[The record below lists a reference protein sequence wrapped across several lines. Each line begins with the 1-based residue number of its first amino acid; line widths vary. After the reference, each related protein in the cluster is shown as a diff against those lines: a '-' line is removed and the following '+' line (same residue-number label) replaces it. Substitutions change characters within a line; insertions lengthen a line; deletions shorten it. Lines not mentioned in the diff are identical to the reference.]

1 VVYIQWNMNRHKKEW
16 NLTIFNNTDISRGHH
31 AKWNKS
37 NRDYKHYMISYVK
50 SKITK
55 TNKIKWKQNQ
65 QTQRT
70 NGQLT
75 QVSTVERGRIRWI
88 VKWYKPI
95 IMKRIKSW
103 GCNTQHKDSDTIVIL
118 CGDTWLKDSYS
129 DHLTISYSMQM
140 PNH

>member
-1 VVYIQWNMNRHKKEW
+1 MVYIQWNMNRHKKEW
-16 NLTIFNNTDISRGHH
+16 NLTICNNMDIPRGYYV
-31 AKWNKS
+31 S
-37 NRDYKHYMISYVK
+37 EISQTETTNTTRFHVK
-50 SKITK
+50 SDNK

-70 NGQLT
+70 NRRLT
-75 QVSTVERGRIRWI
+75 QVSMVERGRIRWI

-118 CGDTWLKDSYS
+118 CGDMWLKGSYS
-129 DHLTISYSMQM
+129 DHLTISQSMQM
-140 PNH
+140 TNH